1 MTDTSNNDID
11 KITEVERLAGLD
23 VLDYEATRVDAAQ
36 RLGVRASVL
45 DREITRVRRKL
56 GLDVSDDDNG
66 QGRAVKFTDVWA
78 WPEVVDGD
86 FLATTLAR
94 AVKTYAVLSDAQ
106 ADAIAIWAVHS
117 WMIDRFSISPRLA
130 ITSPTKGCG
139 KTTVLRLLGQIA
151 RRPKRAGSIS
161 PPALFRAVEKFQPTL
176 LLDETEKYVE
186 HGGDLHALINEGHA
200 QGATVLRV
208 LGEKMELREF
218 RIYCA
223 LAFCRNGRIPDDLEQ
238 RSIVIEMQRR
248 RPDEPLAEL
257 PENRPCAVL
266 QDLARMCARWSE
278 DNAASVGDVD
288 PDMGSLINRLRDNW
302 HPLFSIGDAIGG
314 DWPDRIREAAAI
326 LVPRESE
333 STGPMLLADI
343 KATFAGRKGE
353 WADRMFSEMVTV
365 ALAAIEGSP
374 WAEYGKARK
383 PISKNQLAQLLK
395 AFKIVPDT
403 VTIGTKRLKGY
414 YRHQFQEAWERYLAP
429 AGVDDPYI
437 RNQPTAAGTFTPFP
451 NVTDDPPITFQ
462 KDEKPL
468 GDGDGYGCT
477 DRNADN
483 APSRVKGDDQPGFN
497 IYVINQIARDIEE
510 WVYGRRCDGDTT
522 DVQIEEEARRRV
534 IQVGVMPEWIE
545 VETDRVLQSLYEGQ
559 EAGRSAS

>member
-176 LLDETEKYVE
+176 LLDEAEKYVE

-208 LGEKMELREF
+208 LGEKV
-218 RIYCA
+218 YD
-223 LAFCRNGRIPDDLEQ
+223 LAFALITPL
-238 RSIVIEMQRR
+238 RS
-248 RPDEPLAEL
+248 
-257 PENRPCAVL
+257 NH
-266 QDLARMCARWSE
+266 
-278 DNAASVGDVD
+278 NDV
-288 PDMGSLINRLRDNW
+288 R
-302 HPLFSIGDAIGG
+302 HGG
-314 DWPDRIREAAAI
+314 
-326 LVPRESE
+326 
-333 STGPMLLADI
+333 
-343 KATFAGRKGE
+343 
-353 WADRMFSEMVTV
+353 
-365 ALAAIEGSP
+365 
-374 WAEYGKARK
+374 
-383 PISKNQLAQLLK
+383 
-395 AFKIVPDT
+395 
-403 VTIGTKRLKGY
+403 
-414 YRHQFQEAWERYLAP
+414 
-429 AGVDDPYI
+429 
-437 RNQPTAAGTFTPFP
+437 
-451 NVTDDPPITFQ
+451 
-462 KDEKPL
+462 
-468 GDGDGYGCT
+468 
-477 DRNADN
+477 
-483 APSRVKGDDQPGFN
+483 
-497 IYVINQIARDIEE
+497 
-510 WVYGRRCDGDTT
+510 
-522 DVQIEEEARRRV
+522 
-534 IQVGVMPEWIE
+534 
-545 VETDRVLQSLYEGQ
+545 
-559 EAGRSAS
+559 